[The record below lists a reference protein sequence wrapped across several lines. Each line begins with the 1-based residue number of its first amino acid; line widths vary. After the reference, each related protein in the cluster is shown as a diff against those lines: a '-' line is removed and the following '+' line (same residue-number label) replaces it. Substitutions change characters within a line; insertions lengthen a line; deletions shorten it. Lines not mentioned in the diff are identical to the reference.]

1 MVFFHILITK
11 DACKANA
18 WVQNT
23 DNYMQILKK
32 ESPPYLEKPD
42 KAVIALFRNEYTKS
56 IVLAIICFS
65 RIRRIVF
72 AFHPILFGKHLQI

>member
-1 MVFFHILITK
+1 M
-11 DACKANA
+11 
-18 WVQNT
+18 
-23 DNYMQILKK
+23 LKK
-32 ESPPYLEKPD
+32 ESPPHLEKPD

-56 IVLAIICFS
+56 IYLMIFCFS

>member
-1 MVFFHILITK
+1 MLEQNSEQ
-11 DACKANA
+11 NA
-18 WVQNT
+18 Y
-23 DNYMQILKK
+23 NYMQILKK
-32 ESPPYLEKPD
+32 ESPPHLEKPD

-56 IVLAIICFS
+56 IVLMIFCFS